1 MPGLAVGGTVD
12 LVNLHRRT
20 GGVQLHR
27 DLELIDVVIVG
38 HARRAARVLRHH
50 EDGLLGD
57 REAASL
63 GEHEIRA
70 AGAKRRRAVH
80 ACAAAQRSD
89 VDGEGLFGRHFIAGH
104 LLDDVAVGVKARGDD
119 LLIRVRVDLA
129 ALDRVL
135 RCVGRHIPR
144 AVRVAP
150 IRLHAGGDVL
160 FIERA
165 LAVGQRDRRGL
176 VGLRAVLPRAVHD
189 PERHGDLFGLVR
201 DGENAGGLDHVVV
214 IRHVHAVRVL
224 DDHITAEHAVVF
236 AGVRALGAVAQALIG
251 IAGQQAIRRD
261 AGDLL
266 LFAGPLS
273 RIALTGE
280 GDVLRGDGQETVR
293 HNEFNVGVISV
304 GILEILF
311 LEAHLI
317 GTLVGALCNGR
328 LLRGAGDI
336 RKVIRMLRA
345 VLRDR
350 DRVAAHALLFAVVRE
365 RSMIARDLNDDL
377 IIDRLLHPLG
387 NQRNIL
393 VEHDELAA
401 GGSIAAVPAG
411 EIVALLR
418 RDLVRHADLRILG
431 VIQRR
436 EVALLFAAGK
446 IIRYRVALDRGA
458 RRRRDLFA
466 VQHHLR
472 RIVRAAVGIGRDI
485 LRLAAGAAGHDR
497 DLDDQ
502 LLALTVV
509 HVIGR
514 IVVAGHADRLAV
526 NADLYGFR
534 RFHRLGPAV
543 RSLIRGVDLDGR
555 RVVRIQR
562 EIVGDRIDHGGLI
575 VQVCVRS
582 RRDLLADLLEDIV
595 QVAGAG
601 SSLVI
606 AALVRTAVVYP
617 PFIRKYKMV
626 NNFRSSLRI
635 VGGGRAHIAVG
646 RVVSSFKHTDR
657 IDRGARRLQRPCL
670 IDDTRGD
677 LIIKVIAMIRR
688 TVGEHNNDLRVLRGR
703 QRGFRLFH
711 AVVRRRSAS
720 RLQAADSRLQFVLA
734 GLDGCQL
741 LYDLGVIVGVS
752 PIPIRIVA
760 DRIRLVSGKL
770 HDGNVALGRALRN
783 SVDEAVDR
791 GFQRIQ
797 LLLPL
802 RSTPEIIIHRAGNIQ
817 HEGNVQG
824 LLRRGRGRF
833 PGRIG
838 FHRDGIGA
846 IIVGHGRLCKRN
858 SRIIFRERAYRQQA
872 ERHDER
878 HQNCHKS
885 SFHAILSLHH
895 QFPFSRLGAAVPWGR
910 IGINIMPQGILFVN
924 RITCRILLTA
934 AAFI

>member
-1 MPGLAVGGTVD
+1 
-12 LVNLHRRT
+12 
-20 GGVQLHR
+20 
-27 DLELIDVVIVG
+27 
-38 HARRAARVLRHH
+38 
-50 EDGLLGD
+50 
-57 REAASL
+57 
-63 GEHEIRA
+63 
-70 AGAKRRRAVH
+70 
-80 ACAAAQRSD
+80 
-89 VDGEGLFGRHFIAGH
+89 
-104 LLDDVAVGVKARGDD
+104 
-119 LLIRVRVDLA
+119 
-129 ALDRVL
+129 
-135 RCVGRHIPR
+135 
-144 AVRVAP
+144 
-150 IRLHAGGDVL
+150 
-160 FIERA
+160 
-165 LAVGQRDRRGL
+165 
-176 VGLRAVLPRAVHD
+176 
-189 PERHGDLFGLVR
+189 
-201 DGENAGGLDHVVV
+201 
-214 IRHVHAVRVL
+214 
-224 DDHITAEHAVVF
+224 
-236 AGVRALGAVAQALIG
+236 
-251 IAGQQAIRRD
+251 
-261 AGDLL
+261 
-266 LFAGPLS
+266 
-273 RIALTGE
+273 
-280 GDVLRGDGQETVR
+280 
-293 HNEFNVGVISV
+293 
-304 GILEILF
+304 
-311 LEAHLI
+311 
-317 GTLVGALCNGR
+317 
-328 LLRGAGDI
+328 
-336 RKVIRMLRA
+336 
-345 VLRDR
+345 
-350 DRVAAHALLFAVVRE
+350 
-365 RSMIARDLNDDL
+365 MIARDLNDDL

-431 VIQRR
+431 VIQHR

-534 RFHRLGPAV
+534 RFHSLGPAV
-543 RSLIRGVDLDGR
+543 RSLICGVDLDGR

-606 AALVRTAVVYP
+606 AALVRAAVVYP
-617 PFIRKYKMV
+617 PFIRKHKMV
-626 NNFRSSLRI
+626 NNFRSSIRI

-657 IDRGARRLQRPCL
+657 IDRGARRLQRLCL

-677 LIIKVIAMIRR
+677 LIIKAIVMIRL
-688 TVGEHNNDLRVLRGR
+688 TVGEHDNDLRVLRGR
-703 QRGFRLFH
+703 QRGLRLFH

-720 RLQAADSRLQFVLA
+720 RSQAADSRLQFVLA

-752 PIPIRIVA
+752 PILIRIVA

-817 HEGNVQG
+817 HEGDVQG
-824 LLRRGRGRF
+824 LLCRGRGRF
-833 PGRIG
+833 SGRIG

-858 SRIIFRERAYRQQA
+858 SRIICRERAYRQQA

-924 RITCRILLTA
+924 RITCQILLTA

>member
-1 MPGLAVGGTVD
+1 
-12 LVNLHRRT
+12 
-20 GGVQLHR
+20 
-27 DLELIDVVIVG
+27 
-38 HARRAARVLRHH
+38 
-50 EDGLLGD
+50 
-57 REAASL
+57 
-63 GEHEIRA
+63 
-70 AGAKRRRAVH
+70 
-80 ACAAAQRSD
+80 
-89 VDGEGLFGRHFIAGH
+89 
-104 LLDDVAVGVKARGDD
+104 
-119 LLIRVRVDLA
+119 
-129 ALDRVL
+129 
-135 RCVGRHIPR
+135 
-144 AVRVAP
+144 
-150 IRLHAGGDVL
+150 
-160 FIERA
+160 
-165 LAVGQRDRRGL
+165 
-176 VGLRAVLPRAVHD
+176 
-189 PERHGDLFGLVR
+189 
-201 DGENAGGLDHVVV
+201 
-214 IRHVHAVRVL
+214 
-224 DDHITAEHAVVF
+224 
-236 AGVRALGAVAQALIG
+236 
-251 IAGQQAIRRD
+251 
-261 AGDLL
+261 
-266 LFAGPLS
+266 
-273 RIALTGE
+273 
-280 GDVLRGDGQETVR
+280 
-293 HNEFNVGVISV
+293 
-304 GILEILF
+304 
-311 LEAHLI
+311 
-317 GTLVGALCNGR
+317 
-328 LLRGAGDI
+328 
-336 RKVIRMLRA
+336 
-345 VLRDR
+345 
-350 DRVAAHALLFAVVRE
+350 
-365 RSMIARDLNDDL
+365 MIARDLNDDL

-485 LRLAAGAAGHDR
+485 LRLTAGAAGHDR

-534 RFHRLGPAV
+534 RFHSLGPAV

-606 AALVRTAVVYP
+606 AALVRTAVAYP
-617 PFIRKYKMV
+617 PFIQHNMV

-635 VGGGRAHIAVG
+635 VGGGRAHIAVVLG
-646 RVVSSFKHTDR
+646 VCLFEHTDR
-657 IDRGARRLQRPCL
+657 VDRGARRLQRPCL
-670 IDDTRGD
+670 VDDTRGD
-677 LIIKVIAMIRR
+677 LIIKAAEVIRL
-688 TVGEHNNDLRVLRGR
+688 TVREHDNDLRVLRGR
-703 QRGFRLFH
+703 QRGLRLFH

-720 RLQAADSRLQFVLA
+720 RSQAADSRLQRVFA

-802 RSTPEIIIHRAGNIQ
+802 RPTPEIIIHRAGNIQ
-817 HEGNVQG
+817 HEGDVQG
-824 LLRRGRGRF
+824 LLCRGRGRF
-833 PGRIG
+833 SGRIG

-858 SRIIFRERAYRQQA
+858 SRIICRERAYRQ
-872 ERHDER
+872 
-878 HQNCHKS
+878 
-885 SFHAILSLHH
+885 
-895 QFPFSRLGAAVPWGR
+895 
-910 IGINIMPQGILFVN
+910 
-924 RITCRILLTA
+924 
-934 AAFI
+934 